1 MSKETIISLIL
12 AFPIG
17 IITGLYS
24 GVILSRFTRFSEL
37 RNEVL
42 RIIRTIDFMQ
52 EQGKLVI
59 TNDRD
64 VAKLTLVVSDLLFLK
79 HKKAA
84 DIVARIS
91 SDIGEKKMHAE
102 TGCLKFDAYNSTY
115 IEWQKSANAITP
127 SKLVIFSLWGKL

>member
-24 GVILSRFTRFSEL
+24 GVILSRYTRFAEL

-52 EQGKLVI
+52 EAEKLVI

-64 VAKLTLVVSDLLFLK
+64 VSKLSLVVSDLLFLK
-79 HKKAA
+79 HKEAA
-84 DIVARIS
+84 DVVARLS
-91 SDIGEKKMHAE
+91 SDISEKKMHADARH
-102 TGCLKFDAYNSTY
+102 LMVDAYKSSY
-115 IEWQKSANAITP
+115 VEWQKYANAITP
-127 SKLVIFSLWGKL
+127 SKSVIFSFWGKL

>member
-17 IITGLYS
+17 IITGLYR
-24 GVILSRFTRFSEL
+24 GVILSRYTRFSEL

-52 EQGKLVI
+52 ETGTLVI
-59 TNDRD
+59 TNDHD
-64 VAKLTLVVSDLLFLK
+64 VSKLSLVVSDLLFLK
-79 HKKAA
+79 HRKAA
-84 DIVARIS
+84 DVVAQLQ
-91 SDIGEKKMHAE
+91 SDISEKKQNAVAGHIMI
-102 TGCLKFDAYNSTY
+102 DVYNSSY

-127 SKLVIFSLWGKL
+127 NKMVIFSFWGKL